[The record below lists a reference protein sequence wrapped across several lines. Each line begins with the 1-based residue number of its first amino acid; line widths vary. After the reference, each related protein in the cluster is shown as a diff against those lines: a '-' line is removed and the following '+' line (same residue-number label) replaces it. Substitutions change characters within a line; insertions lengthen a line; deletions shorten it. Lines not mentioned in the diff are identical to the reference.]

1 MGNTYKK
8 QARKFDDEQYSG
20 RSGKQA
26 NHANNH
32 KFGGLQILNAWV
44 DEAEFL
50 ELPEDD
56 VDSGINKQ

>member
-8 QARKFDDEQYSG
+8 QSRKFDDEQYSG

-26 NHANNH
+26 NHVNNH

-44 DEAEFL
+44 DEAESL
-50 ELPEDD
+50 ELLEDD
-56 VDSGINKQ
+56 VDLGINKQ

>member
-8 QARKFDDEQYSG
+8 QSRKFDDEQYSK

-44 DEAEFL
+44 DEAESL
-50 ELPEDD
+50 ELLEDD
-56 VDSGINKQ
+56 VDLGINKQ

>member
-1 MGNTYKK
+1 MGNTYKQ

-32 KFGGLQILNAWV
+32 KFGGLQILNSWV

-50 ELPEDD
+50 ELPKDD
-56 VDSGINKQ
+56 VEEELN